1 MSIAT
6 GFKQVVL
13 LSVVLLGAFALS
25 CGPVEIRLSKA
36 QGIKPVTGALS
47 ASYTGGTFAC
57 GDSII
62 GDTATQSYTVTT
74 APVLGGC
81 LFTFDQDVEVLADA
95 DYKTIKEFTSLANTL
110 NRVELEVRRLDFSD
124 GDGKR
129 FVIGERIHEIELW
142 VNGQQVL
149 NVDELGQLP
158 MTVVLKGEALEVM
171 KRAVKNR
178 TRCTAHVVAK
188 VVVRD
193 AATGNGV
200 RCDYDSQP
208 TLVLSSSEL

>member
-1 MSIAT
+1 MSISRA
-6 GFKQVVL
+6 FRQVVFL
-13 LSVVLLGAFALS
+13 AVVILGAVALS
-25 CGPVEIRLSKA
+25 CGPVEIRLSKG
-36 QGIKPVTGALS
+36 QGIKPVTGTLS
-47 ASYTGGTFAC
+47 ASSTAGTFAC

-74 APVLGGC
+74 SPVLGGC

-95 DYKTIKEFTSLANTL
+95 DYKTIKEFSSLARTL
-110 NRVELEVRRLDFSD
+110 NRVEVEVRRLDFSD

-129 FVIGERIHEIELW
+129 FVVGERIHELELW

-158 MTVVLKGEALEVM
+158 MTVVLEGEALEVM

-208 TLVLSSSEL
+208 TLVLSSTEL